1 MEIVDLSETQDD
13 PIRQAILA
21 SRDVDPGDR
30 LRRVIV
36 VTEWQDSAGAR
47 WVSGM
52 SDCSPWEGEG
62 LLRFALRQGLHFS
75 DENIEDAEDED

>member
-21 SRDVDPGDR
+21 SREVEPGDR
-30 LRRVIV
+30 LRRVIIV
-36 VTEWQDSAGAR
+36 SEWQDSAGAR

-75 DENIEDAEDED
+75 GWDEEEVEDED